1 MKKNDDL
8 GIISV
13 GSSVNLTGD
22 VMGVI
27 ISINIKYNNHIT
39 YECSWWNGRNHETK
53 WIEEFE
59 LTKAAGQDKTTI
71 GFL

>member
-27 ISINIKYNNHIT
+27 ISINI
-39 YECSWWNGRNHETK
+39 
-53 WIEEFE
+53 
-59 LTKAAGQDKTTI
+59 
-71 GFL
+71 

>member
-22 VMGVI
+22 VMGSLLVLILNITI
-27 ISINIKYNNHIT
+27 ILLMSVRGGMDGIT
-39 YECSWWNGRNHETK
+39 KQNGLKN
-53 WIEEFE
+53 
-59 LTKAAGQDKTTI
+59 LS
-71 GFL
+71 

>member
-39 YECSWWNGRNHETK
+39 YECSWGLGRFY
-53 WIEEFE
+53 IFV
-59 LTKAAGQDKTTI
+59 
-71 GFL
+71 